1 MNVILAKTAGFCFG
15 VDKAVNTVYEEI
27 KNNDGTVYTYGPIIH
42 NEIVVSELTRLGVR
56 VINSKEELD
65 RIKKGTVIIRSH
77 GVSRDIRKSLDREG
91 IKVVD
96 ATCPF
101 VAKIHRI
108 VEKYSS
114 EGYKVIIA
122 GNREHPEVTGIKGW
136 VNGECFIIDSA
147 EELNNI
153 VLEEGER
160 AVLVAQTTYNY
171 QKFKEFVEILRKM
184 NYSIEVCNTVCSAT
198 EERQSEA
205 LSIAQ
210 KVDAMIVIGDKHSS
224 NSRKLYDICRS
235 ECKRTYFIETIV
247 DLEPQ
252 PFQLFS
258 DVGITAGA
266 STPKKLI
273 EEVQNYVRSKF

>member
-42 NEIVVSELTRLGVR
+42 NEIVVSELTGLGVR

-65 RIKKGTVIIRSH
+65 NIKTGTVIIRSH
-77 GVSRDIRKSLDREG
+77 GVSRDIRNSLDREG
-91 IKVVD
+91 IKIVD

-147 EELNNI
+147 EELKNI
-153 VLEEGER
+153 VLEEGEH

>member
-65 RIKKGTVIIRSH
+65 NIKTGTVIIRSH
-77 GVSRDIRKSLDREG
+77 GVSRDVRKSLDREG

>member
-65 RIKKGTVIIRSH
+65 NIKTGTVIIRSH
-77 GVSRDIRKSLDREG
+77 GVSRDVRKSLDREG

-153 VLEEGER
+153 VIEEGER

-198 EERQSEA
+198 EERQTEA

>member
-65 RIKKGTVIIRSH
+65 NIKTGTVIIRSH
-77 GVSRDIRKSLDREG
+77 GVSRDIRNSLDREG

-147 EELNNI
+147 EELKSI

>member
-65 RIKKGTVIIRSH
+65 NIKTGTVIIRSH
-77 GVSRDIRKSLDREG
+77 GVSRDVRKSLDREG

-153 VLEEGER
+153 VIEEGER

>member
-77 GVSRDIRKSLDREG
+77 GVSRDVRKSLDREG

-136 VNGECFIIDSA
+136 VNGECVIIDSA

>member
-42 NEIVVSELTRLGVR
+42 NEIVVSELTRLGVS

-65 RIKKGTVIIRSH
+65 NIKTGTVIIRSH
-77 GVSRDIRKSLDREG
+77 GVSRDIRNSLDREG

-147 EELNNI
+147 EELKSI
-153 VLEEGER
+153 VLGEGER

>member
-27 KNNDGTVYTYGPIIH
+27 KKNDGTVYTYGPIIH
-42 NEIVVSELTRLGVR
+42 NEIVVSELTGLGVR

-65 RIKKGTVIIRSH
+65 NIKTGTVIIRSH
-77 GVSRDIRKSLDREG
+77 GVSKEVRKSLDREG
-91 IKVVD
+91 IKIVD

-147 EELNNI
+147 EELKNI

>member
-77 GVSRDIRKSLDREG
+77 GVSRDVRKSLDREG

-136 VNGECFIIDSA
+136 VNGQCFIIDSA
-147 EELNNI
+147 EELKNI

>member
-77 GVSRDIRKSLDREG
+77 GVSREVRKSLDRKG

-147 EELNNI
+147 EELKNI

-160 AVLVAQTTYNY
+160 VVLVAQTTYNY

>member
-65 RIKKGTVIIRSH
+65 NIKTGTVIIRSH
-77 GVSRDIRKSLDREG
+77 GVSRDVRKSLDREG

-153 VLEEGER
+153 VIEEGER

-266 STPKKLI
+266 STPNNLI
-273 EEVQNYVRSKF
+273 EEVSKQCQI

>member
-65 RIKKGTVIIRSH
+65 NIKTGTVIIRSH
-77 GVSRDIRKSLDREG
+77 GVSRDVRKSLDREG

-147 EELNNI
+147 EELKSI

>member
-77 GVSRDIRKSLDREG
+77 GVSRDVRKSLDREG